1 MGWWILVPLVP
12 IGAVAFIVWSYRKKA
27 ATQARV
33 SSKRFQQIF
42 GASVPGA
49 AGSGAIA
56 IGSTAARRP
65 PVPGAASASF
75 APKGRLLTDPET
87 LLFYVLKTGLP
98 DHETFVHVSLAA
110 VIDVGGAL
118 PGNERERQLRRLSQY
133 HLDFVVCNK
142 NLQPVAVLEIE
153 QDLATGAVAQ
163 FKAESVK
170 ASGIKYLRISP
181 AAMPQRQALRALI
194 YGDPA

>member
-1 MGWWILVPLVP
+1 LAWWVLVPLVP
-12 IGAVAFIVWSYRKKA
+12 LGAVAFIVWSYRKKA
-27 ATQARV
+27 ATQAST

-42 GASVPGA
+42 GASV
-49 AGSGAIA
+49 AGTARAGAIP
-56 IGSTAARRP
+56 INGMAARQQ
-65 PVPGAASASF
+65 PVAGAASASF

-98 DHETFVHVSLAA
+98 DHETFVHVNLAA
-110 VIDVGGAL
+110 VIDVSGAL
-118 PGNERERQLRRLSQY
+118 PGNERERQLRRLSQC
-133 HLDFVVCNK
+133 HLDFVVCDR

-153 QDLATGAVAQ
+153 QDLAMNAVAQ

-170 ASGIKYLRISP
+170 ASGIKYLRIRP
-181 AAMPQRQALRALI
+181 AAIPQRQELRALI